1 MTMTTPRW
9 LGRRE
14 GGNLRG
20 WVISLIT
27 VLIAATLIV
36 AIAELEHRL
45 TLAVAEQSDG

>member
-1 MTMTTPRW
+1 MAMTTPRW

-27 VLIAATLIV
+27 VLIAAMLIV
-36 AIAELEHRL
+36 AIAELEHRPMP
-45 TLAVAEQSDG
+45 AVAEQSDG